1 MGRTHARTHENLPL
15 EDGSM
20 LLVYLPRTRA
30 RREPLSRRWVRGTHM
45 NRVMIEIDSHMYE
58 LRGLV
63 LRMRGSF

>member
-1 MGRTHARTHENLPL
+1 
-15 EDGSM
+15 M
-20 LLVYLPRTRA
+20 LLINLPRTRA
-30 RREPLSRRWVRGTHM
+30 RREPLSQRWVPGKHT